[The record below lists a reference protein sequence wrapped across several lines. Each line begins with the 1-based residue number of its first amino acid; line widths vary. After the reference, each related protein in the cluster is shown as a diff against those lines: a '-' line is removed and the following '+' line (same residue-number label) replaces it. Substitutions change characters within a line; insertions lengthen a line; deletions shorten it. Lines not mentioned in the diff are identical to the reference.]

1 MIPARD
7 TRRIIQKLGDEM
19 EPLDTTFLVD
29 LSNLTREE
37 QQWLDEVWEDIPLDK
52 RRRLV
57 ALMSEQADE
66 DVQLDF
72 TAVFR
77 RGLTDEDAEVRRAA
91 IEGLWEDESV
101 TLIRP
106 FLHLLHEDVSP
117 DVRASAASALG
128 RFVLL
133 GELGRLSG
141 ERSRQVIEALL
152 AIVSDRSLPIDVR
165 RRAVESLAYSSDDRI
180 RPVIGRAYEDE
191 SADMRASAIFAMGRS
206 ADEYWRGAVRAE
218 LFNEDPAHRF
228 EAARAAGELADP
240 RAVERLIVLLKDRD
254 REIRMIAI
262 WALGQIGGAAARR
275 ALKQVAQAG
284 LSRDAR
290 QQARESLAEM
300 SLLDD
305 ETIAF
310 VDDPEL
316 YDEVDEENGEYAV
329 FYPGELYGD
338 DGEDDEL
345 YGDDE
350 DDELYED
357 DALYE
362 DHEVWEDSL
371 DPDETDE
378 YS

>member
-1 MIPARD
+1 MSTRD
-7 TRRIIQKLGDEM
+7 TQRIIQKLGDEM
-19 EPLDTTFLVD
+19 EPLDASTLVD

-37 QQWLDEVWEDIPLDK
+37 QQWLDEAWEDIPLDK

-57 ALMSEQADE
+57 ALMNEQAEE
-66 DVQLDF
+66 DFQLDF
-72 TAVFR
+72 SAVLR
-77 RGLTDEDAEVRRAA
+77 RGIRDEDAEVRRAA

-106 FLHLLHEDVSP
+106 FLKLLHEDASP

-133 GELGRLSG
+133 GELGRLTD
-141 ERSRQVIEALL
+141 ERSRELVESLVT
-152 AIVSDRSLPIDVR
+152 IVADRSLPIDVQ
-165 RRAVESLAYSSDDRI
+165 RRAVESLAYSSDDRVRSI
-180 RPVIGRAYEDE
+180 IGRAYEDE

-254 REIRMIAI
+254 RQIRIMAI

-275 ALKQVAQAG
+275 ALKQVAQAD
-284 LSRDAR
+284 LSREAR
-290 QQARESLAEM
+290 QHARESLAEM
-300 SLLDD
+300 ALLAD

-316 YDEVDEENGEYAV
+316 YDEA
-329 FYPGELYGD
+329 
-338 DGEDDEL
+338 GEDDGDYAMFYADDEL
-345 YGDDE
+345 DEDDESDSLVDDDE
-350 DDELYED
+350 DDTFYED
-357 DALYE
+357 DALFE
-362 DHEVWEDSL
+362 DDEEWEGSL

-378 YS
+378 YL